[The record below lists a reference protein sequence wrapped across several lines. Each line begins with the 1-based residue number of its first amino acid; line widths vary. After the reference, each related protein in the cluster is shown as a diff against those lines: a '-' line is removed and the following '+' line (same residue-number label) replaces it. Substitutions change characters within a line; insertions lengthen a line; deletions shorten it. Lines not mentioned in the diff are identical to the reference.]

1 MRWLPP
7 LLLSLTLA
15 AQAPTGPEL
24 VYAGDAGPL
33 RGTHVVFVAG
43 DEEYRSEQSLPQ
55 LARILACRLG
65 ARCSVVLPIDPRTGA
80 IDPAVTNNLPG
91 LDALRTAD
99 LLVLLTRFRALGD
112 ADMQRFADFVEAGKP
127 IVALRTSTHAF
138 ALPRSSKFAAWS
150 WNADGGGF
158 GRRVLGETWIAHH
171 GEHGV
176 QGTRGRVA
184 PGAAPHAILRGID
197 AAQVFDPADVYRVR
211 LPLPDGCV
219 PLLLGEVLQSMA
231 PDAPPVPEQGE
242 AMPIVW
248 VRELPVAGGERRQ
261 RVVTTTLGSAA
272 AFAHET
278 TRRLFVNACLWALG
292 RDAAI
297 RSDLDVALVGD
308 YAPRAFGFGKHAA
321 GERPAD
327 LAWPRTP
334 PPNPEK

>member
-7 LLLSLTLA
+7 LVLSLAAA
-15 AQAPTGPEL
+15 AQAPTGSGL
-24 VYAGDAGPL
+24 VYTGDQGPL
-33 RGTHVVFVAG
+33 HGSHVVFVAG

-55 LARILACRLG
+55 LARILAFRLG
-65 ARCSVVLPIDPRTGA
+65 ARCSVVLPIDPRSGA
-80 IDPAVTNNLPG
+80 IDPGVTNNLPG

-99 LLVLLTRFRALGD
+99 LLVLLTRFRALDD
-112 ADMQRFADFVEAGKP
+112 ADMQQFADFVDAGKP

-138 ALPRSSKFAAWS
+138 ALPKTSKFAAWS
-150 WNADGGGF
+150 WNAPDGGF

-171 GEHGV
+171 GQHGV

-184 PGAAPHAILRGID
+184 PGADQHVILRGID
-197 AAQVFDPADVYRVR
+197 AAKVFDPADVYRVR

-231 PDAPPVPEQGE
+231 PDALPVPDQGE
-242 AMPIVW
+242 RMPILW
-248 VRELPVAGGERRQ
+248 TRELPVGDGERRQ

-272 AFAHET
+272 AFAHES
-278 TRRLFVNACLWALG
+278 TRRLCVNACLWALG

-308 YAPRAFGFGKHAA
+308 YEPRAFGFGKHAS

-327 LAWPRTP
+327 LVWPRTP
-334 PPNPEK
+334 RPNPEK

>member
-1 MRWLPP
+1 MRWLLPCLFP
-7 LLLSLTLA
+7 LTLC
-15 AQAPTGPEL
+15 AQEPKHPALTL
-24 VYAGDAGPL
+24 AGDAGPL
-33 RGTHVVFVAG
+33 RGSHVVFVAG

-55 LARILACRLG
+55 LARILAFRLG

-80 IDPAVTNNLPG
+80 IDPGVTNNLPG

-99 LLVLLTRFRALGD
+99 LLVLLTRFRALDD
-112 ADMQRFADFVEAGKP
+112 ADMQQFADFVDAGKP

-138 ALPRSSKFAAWS
+138 ALPQTSKFAAWS
-150 WNADGGGF
+150 WNAPDGGF

-171 GEHGV
+171 GQHGV
-176 QGTRGRVA
+176 QGTRGQVA
-184 PGAAPHAILRGID
+184 PGADQHVILRGID
-197 AAQVFDPADVYRVR
+197 AAKVFDPADVYRVR

-231 PDAPPVPEQGE
+231 PDALPVPDQGE
-242 AMPIVW
+242 RMPILW
-248 VRELPVAGGERRQ
+248 TRELPVAGGERRQ

-272 AFAHET
+272 AFAHGT

-308 YAPRAFGFGKHAA
+308 YEPRAFGFGKHAA

-327 LAWPRTP
+327 LVWPRTP
-334 PPNPEK
+334 LPKPEK